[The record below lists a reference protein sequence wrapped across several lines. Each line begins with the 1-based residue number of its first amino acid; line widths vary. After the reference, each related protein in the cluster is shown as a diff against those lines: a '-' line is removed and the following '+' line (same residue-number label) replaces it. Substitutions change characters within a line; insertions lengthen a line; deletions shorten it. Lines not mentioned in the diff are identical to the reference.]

1 MLDNHQYIKVDLGN
15 IKKNYLKLKSI
26 INSNKTICSAVVK
39 ANAYGLGI
47 SEITQALADAGCK
60 DFWVTNLEEA
70 YLVKDNSQKSRI
82 YIFQGVNS
90 EEELDIIEENNF
102 IPVIS
107 DKTQLELINLH
118 SKKRLNIILN
128 FDTGMGRDGIQ
139 IEEIELLN
147 LTKCEILFVMSHLSC
162 SEQNDH
168 FLNIKQLENFKFL
181 QKFFPDSKF
190 TFANSGGIFLG
201 SEYHFDMVRPGGA
214 LYGVNVSKDKNSQM
228 LNVVEFYASVLNRKV
243 FYKNQYVGYNATYQ
257 VKKGDKILI
266 LNVGYYDGYKRIL
279 SNQSKVYAKG
289 FILPVIGV
297 VSMNMIAVDAN
308 QLPESIFMEIKSV
321 ELIGEKITIGK
332 IAELASTD
340 QKEILTGLSTNCRK
354 IYTL

>member
-243 FYKNQYVGYNATYQ
+243 FYKNQYVGYNATYE

-279 SNQSKVYAKG
+279 SNQSKVHAKG

-340 QKEILTGLSTNCRK
+340 QREILTGLSTNCRK